1 MRTTIKK
8 LFWVWEFDKEEK
20 WLNEM
25 AAKGLALISV
35 GFCRYDFEDCEPGE
49 YAFKLELLKDKPTH
63 PESRK
68 YIEFLESTGAEHVGS
83 YLCWIYLRKKKE
95 LGEFELFSDL
105 QSRINHLNRMIRLIT
120 VLAAINAFSGFYNIM
135 LFFLFGEPISL
146 LGLINVAIVVF
157 LVLGGSKLWKKR
169 QKLKEDQLIYES

>member
-35 GFCRYDFEDCEPGE
+35 GWCRYDFEDCEPGE
-49 YAFKLELLKDKPTH
+49 YTFKLELLKEKPDH

-83 YLCWIYLRKKKE
+83 YLSWIYLRKKKE

-105 QSRINHLNRMIRLIT
+105 QSRIDHLSRMIRL
-120 VLAAINAFSGFYNIM
+120 LAILGAINLFAGLYNII
-135 LFFLFGEPISL
+135 LYFLIGEPVSL
-146 LGLINVAIVVF
+146 LGLINIVILVF
-157 LVLGGSKLWKKR
+157 LTLGGSKLWRKREVLKK
-169 QKLKEDQLIYES
+169 EQLLFE